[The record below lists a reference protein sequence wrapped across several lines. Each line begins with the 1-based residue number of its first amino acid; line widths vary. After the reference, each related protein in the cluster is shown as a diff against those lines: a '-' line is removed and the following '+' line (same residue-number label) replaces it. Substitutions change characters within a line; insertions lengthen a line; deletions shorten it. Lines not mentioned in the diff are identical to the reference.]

1 MDDNKISVKIAEIS
15 INKFNS
21 QIHQKVIQLRSFRN
35 SNSLGDCEKLRK
47 EAINCLRV
55 IKELKRLLIEIE
67 NLKKRTKAE
76 DHDKF
81 DELVSIGKNEAL
93 KEIKL
98 YQGEFDWDSINIY
111 LLKWNMFLYIDMK
124 PLDKLNE
131 LSPDATT
138 SFDDESPS
146 TLRMNNEQVQLRV
159 DDSRIR
165 QRELESKEAL

>member
-1 MDDNKISVKIAEIS
+1 MEFQGQKQTKTMEENKISLKIAEIS

-35 SNSLGDCEKLRK
+35 VSTTVRDCEKLRK

-67 NLKKRTKAE
+67 NLRSRTRNE

-81 DELVSIGKNEAL
+81 DELVQIGKKEAL

-98 YQGEFDWDSINIY
+98 YQGGN
-111 LLKWNMFLYIDMK
+111 
-124 PLDKLNE
+124 
-131 LSPDATT
+131 
-138 SFDDESPS
+138 
-146 TLRMNNEQVQLRV
+146 
-159 DDSRIR
+159 
-165 QRELESKEAL
+165 

>member
-1 MDDNKISVKIAEIS
+1 MEENKITLKFAEIS

-35 SNSLGDCEKLRK
+35 SSTNVRDCEKLRK

-67 NLKKRTKAE
+67 NLKSRTRIE

-98 YQGEFDWDSINIY
+98 YQG
-111 LLKWNMFLYIDMK
+111 LYY
-124 PLDKLNE
+124 
-131 LSPDATT
+131 
-138 SFDDESPS
+138 
-146 TLRMNNEQVQLRV
+146 
-159 DDSRIR
+159 
-165 QRELESKEAL
+165 